1 MNIKGVGRKIP
12 HLNIESAGRKVL
24 HQVEV
29 AVLVVIAVATV
40 IAILQ
45 EVAVM
50 AMNQWVALADLLL
63 LFIFLEVLA
72 MVGIYLSSGRLPVRL
87 PIYIAIV
94 ALARYVIIDM
104 KEMDVWELIAVTAGV
119 LILTVAVLVLR
130 YGHIRFPYE
139 DEGQITPGLD
149 SEAAGEDGK
158 PRDRYGSDR

>member
-1 MNIKGVGRKIP
+1 MKGKGVGRKVSD
-12 HLNIESAGRKVL
+12 LNIEGMGRKVL

-29 AVLVVIAVATV
+29 AVLVVIAVSTV

-45 EVAVM
+45 EIATMV
-50 AMNQWVALADLLL
+50 MNQWVALADLLL

-139 DEGQITPGLD
+139 DEGRITPGLD
-149 SEAAGEDGK
+149 SKDAGEDGK
-158 PRDRYGSDR
+158 PKGRYGPES